1 MLNLLLFKVA
11 IRSRCVMLLERFVKY
26 VKIDTQSDDFSSS
39 TPSTEKQFNL
49 LSLLKSELDEFGIK
63 NELTKTGR
71 LYAFIPGNENLD
83 PIGVCAHV
91 DTAPDFTAEHVN
103 PQVIEKYDGKVI
115 LLGKSGRFL
124 DPREYPIL
132 EDLVGKTLITTD
144 GTTLLGADDKAGVS
158 IIMEVAQEVLKL
170 EKNERHPMYILFTP
184 DEEVGRG
191 AEELDKDKFK
201 AKFAYTFD
209 GSYPNVVNIE
219 TFNAKGAELHIFGK
233 TIHTGYAKGIM
244 VNAAAILT
252 EFISKLPKDMVPEKT
267 EGHEGFNHLGDIS
280 GNCEEATA
288 HFILRNHN
296 RNKLEEQAK
305 MFQEIAD
312 ELSKKYP
319 RAKIELKIKDQY
331 SNMLEIISKQPEC
344 KDYIESVFKK
354 LGLECRYEA
363 VRGGTDGATFSFKR
377 CPCPNLGTGS
387 YNHHG
392 PYEFAC
398 LEQMQQLVKLGIEM
412 FKK

>member
-1 MLNLLLFKVA
+1 MDKF
-11 IRSRCVMLLERFVKY
+11 MLLERFIRY
-26 VKIDTQSDDFSSS
+26 VKIDTQSDDYSSM
-39 TPSTEKQFNL
+39 TPTTEKQFNL
-49 LSLLKSELDEFGIK
+49 LNLLKSELDELNVQ

-71 LYAFIPGNENLD
+71 LYAFIPGNEELD
-83 PIGVCAHV
+83 AIGVCAHV
-91 DTAPDFTAEHVN
+91 DTAPDFSGTNVN

-124 DPREYPIL
+124 DPREYEVL
-132 EDLVGKTLITTD
+132 NHLVGKTLITTD

-158 IIMEVAQEVLKL
+158 VVMEVILEVLKL
-170 EKNERHPMYILFTP
+170 NKNERHPMYILFTP

-191 AEELDKDKFK
+191 AEELDRNKFK

-209 GSYPNVVNIE
+209 GGEPEVVNIE
-219 TFNAKGAELHIFGK
+219 TFNAKGASLKVTGK

-244 VNAAAILT
+244 VNAAAIVT

-267 EGHEGFNHLGDIS
+267 EGHEGFNHLIEIS
-280 GNCEEATA
+280 GHCEEASA
-288 HFILRNHN
+288 HFILRNHD
-296 RNKLEEQAK
+296 RKLLEEQAAR
-305 MFQEIAD
+305 FREIAD

-319 RAKIELKIKDQY
+319 GAKIDLKLKDQY

-344 KDYIESVFKK
+344 KEYIESIFKK
-354 LGLECRYEA
+354 LGRKCRYEA
-363 VRGGTDGATFSFKR
+363 VRGGTDGATFSFKG
-377 CPCPNLGTGS
+377 CPTPNLGTGS

-398 LEQMQQLVKLGIEM
+398 LEQMQELVELGVEI